1 MEAQLACLPG
11 SYAQQRC
18 RELGLPAG
26 SGKDCKRRLLEFFR
40 AEPRRMLR
48 LQAAA
53 VPLSLYKRALWILD
67 HLPWDR
73 LCSHGLRAVAQG
85 NQSFSLGRTSGFWGV
100 SHDIIK
106 KSVRDPIARALLQV
120 LWDTLREM
128 AGGFQYSTAHL
139 NRDFNGV
146 PHVDKN
152 NVGLSWA
159 LSLGDFTGGEL
170 VCETEDPRVLACH
183 TTRKRPVIFDGHRP
197 HWVLPYE
204 GRRYSVI
211 LYTSRNGDLAAD
223 QHDLAGAEPPER

>member
-1 MEAQLACLPG
+1 
-11 SYAQQRC
+11 
-18 RELGLPAG
+18 
-26 SGKDCKRRLLEFFR
+26 
-40 AEPRRMLR
+40 MLR
-48 LQAAA
+48 LQAA
-53 VPLSLYKRALWILD
+53 VVSLSLYKRALWILD
-67 HLPWDR
+67 HLPWDQ
-73 LCSHGLRAVAQG
+73 LCSRGLRAVAKG

-100 SHDIIK
+100 SHDIVK
-106 KSVRDPIARALLQV
+106 KRGDPIARALLQV
-120 LWDTLREM
+120 LWDTLRSM
-128 AGGFQYSTAHL
+128 AGDFAYSTAHV

-183 TTRKRPVIFDGHRP
+183 TTRKRPVVFDGHRP

-223 QHDLAGAEPPER
+223 EHDLAGAKSPER

>member
-1 MEAQLACLPG
+1 M
-11 SYAQQRC
+11 
-18 RELGLPAG
+18 
-26 SGKDCKRRLLEFFR
+26 
-40 AEPRRMLR
+40 
-48 LQAAA
+48 
-53 VPLSLYKRALWILD
+53 
-67 HLPWDR
+67 
-73 LCSHGLRAVAQG
+73 
-85 NQSFSLGRTSGFWGV
+85 
-100 SHDIIK
+100 
-106 KSVRDPIARALLQV
+106 
-120 LWDTLREM
+120 LWDTLRDL
-128 AGGFQYSTAHL
+128 AGGFEYSTAHV

>member
-1 MEAQLACLPG
+1 
-11 SYAQQRC
+11 
-18 RELGLPAG
+18 
-26 SGKDCKRRLLEFFR
+26 
-40 AEPRRMLR
+40 MLR

-106 KSVRDPIARALLQV
+106 KSVRDPIARALLQL
-120 LWDTLREM
+120 LWDTLRDM
-128 AGGFQYSTAHL
+128 AGGFECSTAHV

-183 TTRKRPVIFDGHRP
+183 TTRKRPVVFDGHRP

-211 LYTSRNGDLAAD
+211 LYTSRNGVAAD